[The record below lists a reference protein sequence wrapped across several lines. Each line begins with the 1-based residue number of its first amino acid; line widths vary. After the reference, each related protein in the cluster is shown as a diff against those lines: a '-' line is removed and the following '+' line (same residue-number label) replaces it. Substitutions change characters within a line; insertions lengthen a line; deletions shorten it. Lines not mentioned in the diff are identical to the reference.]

1 MSARNHLKSIL
12 QQPLTQ
18 DPEAILIDDDED
30 QEEVD
35 EGYRAE
41 YGDNFYYEDEN
52 GFWAP
57 NTDFNSD
64 GLPIDEN
71 GDVIDEEDCRFQ
83 DDFDYS
89 KFYEP
94 PEDDDEILKAASKSK
109 NSKNLGASLKSD
121 DLKRSK

>member
-1 MSARNHLKSIL
+1 M
-12 QQPLTQ
+12 
-18 DPEAILIDDDED
+18 
-30 QEEVD
+30 D

-41 YGDNFYYEDEN
+41 YGDNFHYEDEN

>member
-41 YGDNFYYEDEN
+41 YGDNFHYE
-52 GFWAP
+52 
-57 NTDFNSD
+57 
-64 GLPIDEN
+64 DEN

-94 PEDDDEILKAASKSK
+94 PEDDDEILEATSKSK